1 MVLTFGEPP
10 YLQPKQ
16 KQQVTHWMA
25 RCRTNE
31 AHPVIAEQLRQLH
44 AKCPHLIHFIVLMVT
59 CISLI
64 PSKAKAHNRST
75 GVWELDLF
83 ALGIWLSLYFLADN
97 FLRKVKEGHSVR

>member
-1 MVLTFGEPP
+1 
-10 YLQPKQ
+10 
-16 KQQVTHWMA
+16 MA

-31 AHPVIAEQLRQLH
+31 AHPVIAEQLRQLR

-75 GVWELDLF
+75 GVWELGLF
-83 ALGIWLSLYFLADN
+83 ALGIWLSLYFLEDN